1 MASPLGPSTSEEIAM
16 TRFIPE
22 ELIRALQTAYW
33 SIRLIRLI
41 QQI

>member
-16 TRFIPE
+16 KRFIPE
-22 ELIRALQTAYW
+22 ELIRVLQTAYW